1 MVIILTLQFITT
13 LKFKM
18 SSLFGKLLAVLQE
31 DDEQDVDSH
40 DSDDELEQLKVA
52 LDKIS
57 SK

>member
-1 MVIILTLQFITT
+1 MLSVCKL
-13 LKFKM
+13 